1 MDAVVKKENKV
12 PDIILLLVTLILVTV
27 GTAMI
32 YSSSSII
39 ALEKFKD
46 GQYFLKKVPILFYGG
61 QSSGGHPCPVQS
73 SLLLPSHADL
83 A

>member
-1 MDAVVKKENKV
+1 MDAAYKKEDKL

-46 GQYFLKKVPILFYGG
+46 GQYFLKKQMVFVFLGLTSMIIMTKIPYT
-61 QSSGGHPCPVQS
+61 
-73 SLLLPSHADL
+73 
-83 A
+83 